1 MAFRRERRHFAAKAD
16 QYVASFSRSVRA
28 QMESATSMRRRPRGQ

>member
-1 MAFRRERRHFAAKAD
+1 MAFRRECRHFAAKAD

-28 QMESATSMRRRPRGQ
+28 QMESATSMRRWPRGQ